1 MACAQV
7 MKDNDLA
14 RFRTK
19 LCQRYF
25 SGSCEFNGRCQYS
38 HSETQQRRRCPFLL
52 LNKEPLVV
60 LRYIPVLCEDIK
72 VECFRGV
79 GCSFAHSEE
88 EILFHPLIYKQKLC
102 AKYHQCGTQKQC
114 PSATSQANLTCSS
127 GGCDLYYCP
136 FVHELT
142 EKRNISNYSYFLAP
156 SFSKK
161 LSIPI
166 PLPLTSLHISKIN
179 TSRLSDVSLKETP
192 WLRCL
197 ILMDSCNDTVIRE
210 PNVFSSFNNSSN
222 TCLPSSSMLSCSQD
236 VESDLE
242 TSGSLTIPLEN
253 VKEGSFYLAASYLTE
268 NDILLRDKGNTFRSL
283 EQESV
288 HPWTGY
294 NHGKTTESPECPTLL
309 HKVFMSNSCLYNEE
323 STNKFSI
330 LWLTPGNILQ
340 VLYVHKNLDTCST
353 TTPLKSNNFC
363 STKFPSTLS
372 ISVTDEKDSKVC
384 QWAYGRCVSGTN
396 KGKEGWFP
404 LSLCFG
410 IPQDKSSFVFEL
422 SKSVSPDTF
431 ITQQSDNFKKQ
442 FNFLF
447 NEWNEKEEDV
457 SKEYDPIF
465 HDVWSQSTCNNNN
478 KQDIDNKSQVEHML
492 SQEFSISK
500 HSSTETSKI
509 LSKYLFKNE
518 TSLEPKMNMQHEI
531 DFQSI
536 QDELHHIHEHFRKI
550 LISELTVAMSKAHSH
565 EKTDLSFRH
574 FDTTKES
581 ASCAQKLTSD
591 MCHQELI
598 KGSVKKL
605 LIVLE
610 QLKALN
616 RMRQANALDVATIT
630 SIAKT
635 FENQDWKMETMCQG
649 ETERNVNPW
658 VPFSGQESELF
669 CEWRKN
675 LNNEKSC
682 LENLTKQKQ
691 SDVCSKK
698 LQKVSLDFFS
708 PWSTDCNTETGL
720 FQQNKD
726 ELICFHDKL
735 DCRSNHIE
743 KKTPDVSIEK
753 EHDNCNTVFKPYTL
767 GTMPSMFPENNMNN
781 FFDFL
786 GKNDTISRTA
796 FDLVSTTESTDAGN
810 TKSFSLDIGKTRLF
824 SDTNVVSH
832 KSPLSTQHTSML
844 TSRLTT

>member
-38 HSETQQRRRCPFLL
+38 HSEMQQRRRCPFLL

-102 AKYHQCGTQKQC
+102 AKYHQCVTQKQC
-114 PSATSQANLTCSS
+114 PSGTSQSNLTCSN

-136 FVHELT
+136 FVHELS

-197 ILMDSCNDTVIRE
+197 ILMDSSNDTCIRDSS
-210 PNVFSSFNNSSN
+210 VFSSFNDSFNSG
-222 TCLPSSSMLSCSQD
+222 LPSSSMLSCSQD
-236 VESDLE
+236 VESELE
-242 TSGSLTIPLEN
+242 SSGSLTIPLEN
-253 VKEGSFYLAASYLTE
+253 VKEGSFYLAASYLTK
-268 NDILLRDKGNTFRSL
+268 NDILLRDKENKFRSL

-288 HPWTGY
+288 DPWTGY
-294 NHGKTTESPECPTLL
+294 TPGKTTESAECPTLL
-309 HKVFMSNSCLYNEE
+309 HKVFMSNSCLHNKE
-323 STNKFSI
+323 SSNKFSI
-330 LWLTPGNILQ
+330 LWLTPGNIIQ
-340 VLYVHKNLDTCST
+340 VLYVHKNFDTFST
-353 TTPLKSNNFC
+353 TTPLKTNHDS
-363 STKFPSTLS
+363 STPFSATLS
-372 ISVTDEKDSKVC
+372 VSVTDEKDSKVC

-422 SKSVSPDTF
+422 SKSASPDTL
-431 ITQQSDNFKKQ
+431 IMQKSENFKKQ
-442 FNFLF
+442 FNLLF

-457 SKEYDPIF
+457 TKKYNPMF
-465 HDVWSQSTCNNNN
+465 HDVWSQWTGHNP
-478 KQDIDNKSQVEHML
+478 KQDCDSKSHFENILAQEL
-492 SQEFSISK
+492 SVSK
-500 HSSTETSKI
+500 CSTTETSKI
-509 LSKYLFKNE
+509 LSECLVEHKNSE
-518 TSLEPKMNMQHEI
+518 ESKINTQHEV

-536 QDELHHIHEHFRKI
+536 QDELQHIHEHFRKI
-550 LISELTVAMSKAHSH
+550 LISELTVALSNVHFKEKA
-565 EKTDLSFRH
+565 DLSFCN
-574 FDTTKES
+574 FDTTKEG
-581 ASCAQKLTSD
+581 AVCTQKLEFD

-610 QLKALN
+610 QLKILN
-616 RMRQANALDVATIT
+616 SMRQGKLLDVATIT
-630 SIAKT
+630 HIAKT
-635 FENQDWKMETMCQG
+635 FESQDGKIETMVQEKIG
-649 ETERNVNPW
+649 KNSNPW
-658 VPFSGQESELF
+658 TPFFDQKSNELF
-669 CEWRKN
+669 CEYPQNVNDKQSC
-675 LNNEKSC
+675 LKKSENEKK
-682 LENLTKQKQ
+682 L
-691 SDVCSKK
+691 DVCFNKIE
-698 LQKVSLDFFS
+698 KVPVDFFS
-708 PWSTDCNTETGL
+708 PWSTDCTNETGF

-726 ELICFHDKL
+726 NMSCFYDKL
-735 DCRSNHIE
+735 QCRSNPLEQKPMNGFIE
-743 KKTPDVSIEK
+743 KVQ
-753 EHDNCNTVFKPYTL
+753 DNFNTVFKPYTM
-767 GTMPSMFPENNMNN
+767 GTMPSMFSENDMNN
-781 FFDFL
+781 FFNFL
-786 GKNDTISRTA
+786 GKNETISHTA
-796 FDLVSTTESTDAGN
+796 LDLVSTTESTEAGN

-824 SDTNVVSH
+824 SDSNVVLH
-832 KSPLSTQHTSML
+832 KSPLPLNIHL
-844 TSRLTT
+844 Y